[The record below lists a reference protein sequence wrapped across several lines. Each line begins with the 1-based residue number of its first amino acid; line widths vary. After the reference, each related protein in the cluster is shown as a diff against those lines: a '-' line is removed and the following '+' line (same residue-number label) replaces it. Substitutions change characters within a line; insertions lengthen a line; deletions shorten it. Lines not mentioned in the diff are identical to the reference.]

1 MQDSVAE
8 FNRFDIVE
16 ANFIFCME
24 NHSGQNSYLYKR
36 LCRVMKYFKPRISLV
51 GYRDLTE
58 NGQVIYSELYTTRF
72 AYLLEN
78 IHHG

>member
-24 NHSGQNSYLYKR
+24 NQQDSYLYSR
-36 LCRVMKYFKPRISLV
+36 LCRIIKHFKPRVSLI

-58 NGQVIYSELYTTRF
+58 NGRIIYSELYTTRF
-72 AYLLEN
+72 AYLLSN
-78 IHHG
+78 KNNG